1 MSYETE
7 LMCFS
12 YACWASDVDKVKHL
26 IHSNKILLPESILYS
41 LKSSEDLNFPL
52 FFKIINKNTEFG
64 CICGLEEFSSPP
76 GVCHIPYHVMNNISV
91 NEGENVQVVLMNI
104 PEGTYAKFRF
114 HESEFPNFEDS
125 KKKFESI
132 ISKDYPV
139 INQGQTLQIFYNNK
153 VHLVDVLE
161 TKPNEFINII
171 NVNLNVDFDTPL
183 DDDSCEDCGGET
195 KVPEC
200 PSTNVI
206 YTPPEVSRVENYKIY
221 KPWSNGFVPFS
232 GKGYRLGS

>member
-1 MSYETE
+1 
-7 LMCFS
+7 
-12 YACWASDVDKVKHL
+12 
-26 IHSNKILLPESILYS
+26 
-41 LKSSEDLNFPL
+41 
-52 FFKIINKNTEFG
+52 
-64 CICGLEEFSSPP
+64 
-76 GVCHIPYHVMNNISV
+76 
-91 NEGENVQVVLMNI
+91 MNI

-171 NVNLNVDFDTPL
+171 NVNLNVDFTL
-183 DDDSCEDCGGET
+183 H
-195 KVPEC
+195 
-200 PSTNVI
+200 
-206 YTPPEVSRVENYKIY
+206 
-221 KPWSNGFVPFS
+221 
-232 GKGYRLGS
+232 